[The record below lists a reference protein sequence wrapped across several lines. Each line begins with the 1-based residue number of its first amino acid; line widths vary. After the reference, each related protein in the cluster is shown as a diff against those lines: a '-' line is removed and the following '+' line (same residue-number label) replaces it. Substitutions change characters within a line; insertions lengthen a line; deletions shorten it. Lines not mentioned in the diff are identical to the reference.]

1 MFYLILDTFRIK
13 LLDKTQAQPDIISNR
28 KLGSPLGLFNS
39 IKPVFFRS
47 RTFLGSRA
55 IYHVAFFNMRDP
67 TTII

>member
-39 IKPVFFRS
+39 IKPVFFP
-47 RTFLGSRA
+47 F
-55 IYHVAFFNMRDP
+55 
-67 TTII
+67 